1 MKFNINA
8 TYLGMKPNTLKD
20 GSVYFTCSFFN
31 METQTPISLNCGET
45 SPVAVKL
52 NAMDFMSPC
61 IVTIELVAS
70 KEKPN
75 LYKLA
80 LRDVG

>member
-20 GSVYFTCSFFN
+20 GSVYYTCSFFN
-31 METQTPISLNCGET
+31 METQTPISLNCGEK
-45 SPVAVKL
+45 SPVAFKL
-52 NAMDFMSPC
+52 EKMDFMTPC